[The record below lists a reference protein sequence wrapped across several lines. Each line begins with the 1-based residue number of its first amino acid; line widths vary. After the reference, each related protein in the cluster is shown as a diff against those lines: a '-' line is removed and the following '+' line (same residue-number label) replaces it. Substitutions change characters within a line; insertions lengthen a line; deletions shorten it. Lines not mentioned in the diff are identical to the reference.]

1 MGIAYQASK
10 LVDEAIVQI
19 LTQGGLY
26 DQGRAL
32 VLRAKCLVAV
42 APPPPNP
49 KRDIAILNA
58 IKALLKAKAHF
69 SKTEAFGRVK
79 STLHLLSIL
88 YNELDMKKDR
98 NHCAFEFRQL
108 DEQYPAKLNTISLY

>member
-1 MGIAYQASK
+1 MGMPYQASK

-19 LTQGGLY
+19 LTHGGLY

-42 APPPPNP
+42 APPSPNL
-49 KRDIAILNA
+49 KRDKAIMNA
-58 IKALLKAKAHF
+58 IKALLKAKKHF
-69 SKTEAFGRVK
+69 HKTETFGRVK
-79 STLHLLSIL
+79 NTLYLLSML

-98 NHCAFEFRQL
+98 NHCAFEFRQF
-108 DEQYPAKLNTISLY
+108 DEQHPAKLNTISLY